1 MNTVFWTIVAAD
13 TLLFLFMLFGL
24 LQGGSHDGGRE
35 MGIFF
40 AVLLPSLVLLLSVLL
55 HVFTR
60 SLFWRALALFIVAG
74 PGLFFLGNQVRNV
87 YIDYLIAQT
96 ELGRGYFDDKGLKE
110 MGAAVVACDSNA
122 LQRLAPGIDI
132 NTPGENGITLLGVAV
147 LRAFERPE
155 CPSGSRLAVIK
166 QLLALGANADSGLDS
181 ALKMQDSAF
190 LATLLDAGANPNQL
204 TQFDQPIVFRWLE
217 AMPIENM
224 RLLLDHG
231 LDANVKSYSNSL
243 AFELVIK
250 RRWDLLALLIE
261 HGVDWR
267 KPRDD
272 GRNVADEISAQII
285 ELQNLGTVPPDLLRV
300 RELIDSQPQPAAGL

>member
-1 MNTVFWTIVAAD
+1 MNIVFWIIVAAD
-13 TLLFLFMLFGL
+13 TLLFSFMLFGM
-24 LQGGSHDGGRE
+24 LQGGSDSGGRE

-40 AVLLPSLVLLLSVLL
+40 FVLLPSIVLLLSVLL
-55 HVFTR
+55 HVFSR
-60 SLFWRALALFIVAG
+60 APFWRILALFIVAG
-74 PGLFFLGNQVRNV
+74 PGLFFLGTQVRNV

-96 ELGRGYFDDKGLKE
+96 ELGRGYFDDKALKA
-110 MGAAVVACDSNA
+110 MGAAVVACDNTT

-132 NTPGENGITLLGVAV
+132 NARGKEDITLLGLAV
-147 LRAFERPE
+147 LCAFEKPE
-155 CPSGSRLAVIK
+155 CPSGSRLAVVK
-166 QLLALGANADSGLDS
+166 QLLALGANADGGLDS
-181 ALKMQDSAF
+181 ALKMKDSAF

-231 LDANVKSYSNSL
+231 LDTNVKSYNNSL

-267 KPRDD
+267 KPRND
-272 GRNVADEISAQII
+272 GRTVAGEISEQIT
-285 ELQNLGTVPPDLLRV
+285 ELENLGAVPPDLLRV
-300 RELIDSQPQPAAGL
+300 RALIDNQPQPAASL